1 MASDILQKLLHVF
14 MPGVTASVF
23 SSCYDDEDA
32 AARHLIEEFRV
43 PDFAVDKM
51 IDAYVQ
57 ERKERKRIAEED
69 SVPDWYVRSSL
80 YKTRKIENQPK

>member
-1 MASDILQKLLHVF
+1 MASDILQKLLDVF
-14 MPGVTASVF
+14 IPGITASVF

-57 ERKERKRIAEED
+57 ERKERKRIAED

-80 YKTRKIENQPK
+80 YKTRKKENQPK